1 MNLSVTLGRM
11 TLKNPVVLA
20 SGTCGY
26 GREITPYLDLNALGA
41 ITVKGLSLFP
51 WEGNPPPRLFEV
63 RAGLLNSI
71 GLENKGVERFLQEDL
86 PFLETLETRIFV
98 NIWGKTVEEYVA
110 VTRKLDA
117 IERIDALELNV
128 SCPNVERGGASFL
141 SDPETLREL
150 VGRVREATGKF
161 LIVKLGPKLQDWEVT
176 VRILEEEGAE
186 ALSVTNSFPAMVV
199 DAERMDFVFAMKSAG
214 LSGPAIKP
222 LALKMVY
229 DLVGMTELPIIGMG
243 GIMTAE
249 DALEFLLVGAR
260 AVGVGTANLVAPSSA
275 MDILEGI
282 KAYLLRKNLE
292 NVEDFIGKV
301 R

>member
-26 GREITPYLDLNALGA
+26 GREIAPYLDLNTLGA

-86 PFLETLETRIFV
+86 PFLEALDTRVFV

-110 VTRKLDA
+110 VARKLDA

-128 SCPNVERGGASFL
+128 SCPNVEKGGASFL
-141 SDPETLREL
+141 LDPEALREL

-199 DAERMDFVFAMKSAG
+199 DVERMDFVFAMKSAG

-275 MDILEGI
+275 ADILEGI
-282 KAYLLRKNLE
+282 KAYLLRKNME
-292 NVEDFIGKV
+292 NIEDLIGRV

>member
-1 MNLSVTLGRM
+1 M

-26 GREITPYLDLNALGA
+26 GREIAPYLDLNTLGA

-86 PFLETLETRIFV
+86 PFLEALDTRVFV

-110 VTRKLDA
+110 VARKLDA

-128 SCPNVERGGASFL
+128 SCPNVEKGGASFL
-141 SDPETLREL
+141 LDPEVLREL

-199 DAERMDFVFAMKSAG
+199 DVERMDFVFAMKSAG

-275 MDILEGI
+275 ADILEGI
-282 KAYLLRKNLE
+282 KAYLLRKDME
-292 NVEDFIGKV
+292 NIEDLIGRV

>member
-26 GREITPYLDLNALGA
+26 GREIAPYLDLNTLGA

-86 PFLETLETRIFV
+86 PFLEALDTRVFV

-110 VTRKLDA
+110 VARKLDA

-128 SCPNVERGGASFL
+128 SCPNVEKGGASFL
-141 SDPETLREL
+141 LDPEALREL

-199 DAERMDFVFAMKSAG
+199 DVERMDFVFAMKSAG

-275 MDILEGI
+275 VDILEGI
-282 KAYLLRKNLE
+282 KAYLLRKDME
-292 NVEDFIGKV
+292 NIEDLIGRV

>member
-1 MNLSVTLGRM
+1 M

-26 GREITPYLDLNALGA
+26 GREIAPYLDLNTLGA

-86 PFLETLETRIFV
+86 PFLEALDTRVFV

-110 VTRKLDA
+110 VARKLDA

-128 SCPNVERGGASFL
+128 SCPNVEKGGASFL
-141 SDPETLREL
+141 LDPEALREL

-199 DAERMDFVFAMKSAG
+199 DVERMDFVFAMKSAG

-275 MDILEGI
+275 VDILEGI
-282 KAYLLRKNLE
+282 KAYLLRKDME
-292 NVEDFIGKV
+292 NIEDLIGRV

>member
-26 GREITPYLDLNALGA
+26 GREIAPYLDLNTLGA

-86 PFLETLETRIFV
+86 PFLEALDTRVFV

-110 VTRKLDA
+110 VARKLDA

-128 SCPNVERGGASFL
+128 SCPNVEKGGASFL
-141 SDPETLREL
+141 LDPEALREL

-199 DAERMDFVFAMKSAG
+199 DVERMDFVFAMKSAG

-282 KAYLLRKNLE
+282 KAYLLRKDME
-292 NVEDFIGKV
+292 NIEDLIGRV

>member
-1 MNLSVTLGRM
+1 M

-26 GREITPYLDLNALGA
+26 GREIAPYLDLNTLGA

-86 PFLETLETRIFV
+86 PFLEALDTRVFV

-110 VTRKLDA
+110 VARKLDA

-128 SCPNVERGGASFL
+128 SCPNVEKGGASFL
-141 SDPETLREL
+141 LDPEALREL

-199 DAERMDFVFAMKSAG
+199 DVERMDFVFAMKSAG

-275 MDILEGI
+275 ADILEGI
-282 KAYLLRKNLE
+282 KAYLLRKDME
-292 NVEDFIGKV
+292 NIEDLIGRV

>member
-26 GREITPYLDLNALGA
+26 GREIAPYLDLNTLGA

-86 PFLETLETRIFV
+86 PFLEALDTRVFV

-110 VTRKLDA
+110 VARKLDA

-128 SCPNVERGGASFL
+128 SCPNVEKGGASFL
-141 SDPETLREL
+141 LDPEALREL

-199 DAERMDFVFAMKSAG
+199 DVERMDFVFAMKSAG

-275 MDILEGI
+275 ADILEGI
-282 KAYLLRKNLE
+282 KAYLLRKDME
-292 NVEDFIGKV
+292 NIEDLIGRV

>member
-26 GREITPYLDLNALGA
+26 GREIAPYLDLNTLGA

-86 PFLETLETRIFV
+86 PFLEALDTRVFV

-110 VTRKLDA
+110 VARKLDA

-128 SCPNVERGGASFL
+128 SCPNVEKGGASFL
-141 SDPETLREL
+141 LDPEALREL

-199 DAERMDFVFAMKSAG
+199 DVERMDFVFAMKSAG

-222 LALKMVY
+222 LALKIVY

-275 MDILEGI
+275 ADILEGI
-282 KAYLLRKNLE
+282 KAYLLRKDME
-292 NVEDFIGKV
+292 NIEDLIGRV

>member
-26 GREITPYLDLNALGA
+26 GREITPYLDLNTLGA

-98 NIWGKTVEEYVA
+98 NIWGRTVEEYVA

-161 LIVKLGPKLQDWEVT
+161 LIVKLGPTMQDWEVT

-199 DAERMDFVFAMKSAG
+199 DVERMDFVFAMKSAG